1 MQPTN
6 DRKSI
11 NDYRHEPTL
20 SIFVSIKEEYFFFS
34 TLESNHIKFMTY
46 QLVKRKEFPS
56 LLIRNMATT
65 NIKNH
70 GSYTDFINYIL
81 KKKVKNRTF
90 LVSVDVTSHGKYNI
104 KRVVCRAYTNFYKD
118 NSPIPTYY
126 LREILRLILKEN
138 YFHFNGKH
146 HRTAMGMHKD
156 SSFLANIFMAYIE
169 TQILSYS

>member
-1 MQPTN
+1 M
-6 DRKSI
+6 
-11 NDYRHEPTL
+11 
-20 SIFVSIKEEYFFFS
+20 
-34 TLESNHIKFMTY
+34 
-46 QLVKRKEFPS
+46 
-56 LLIRNMATT
+56 
-65 NIKNH
+65 
-70 GSYTDFINYIL
+70 
-81 KKKVKNRTF
+81 KNRTF

-118 NSPIPTYY
+118 NSPIPSYY

-169 TQILSYS
+169 TQILSYSWCWDTLSLNKRKPFHAETNSSEETFEERSISNWENAWCTEASERLPTQFERKGTIRNITHREESCAFPWQNTWGRLFKRSLS

>member
-1 MQPTN
+1 
-6 DRKSI
+6 
-11 NDYRHEPTL
+11 
-20 SIFVSIKEEYFFFS
+20 
-34 TLESNHIKFMTY
+34 MTY

-65 NIKNH
+65 NIKK
-70 GSYTDFINYIL
+70 SRKLYRLYKLYFE
-81 KKKVKNRTF
+81 KKKGKNRTF
-90 LVSVDVTSHGKYNI
+90 LVSVDVTSHGKYTI

-138 YFHFNGKH
+138 YFHFKGKH
-146 HRTAMGMHKD
+146 HRTAMGLHKD

-169 TQILSYS
+169 TQILSYY